1 MMAIIN
7 KIQIHDDKIEV
18 ITTIEKML
26 SILLTPKFN
35 FIVCLIKQ
43 CKDINELS
51 ID

>member
-18 ITTIEKML
+18 ITTIKKML
-26 SILLTPKFN
+26 SLLTPKFN

-43 CKDINELS
+43 CKDINEFS